1 MIYRIEPAA
10 DARSVYFEDSGTSMD
25 WSIGQLLS
33 AQLACSEKLINTL
46 F

>member
-25 WSIGQLLS
+25 WT
-33 AQLACSEKLINTL
+33 AAKCSVGL
-46 F
+46 FR